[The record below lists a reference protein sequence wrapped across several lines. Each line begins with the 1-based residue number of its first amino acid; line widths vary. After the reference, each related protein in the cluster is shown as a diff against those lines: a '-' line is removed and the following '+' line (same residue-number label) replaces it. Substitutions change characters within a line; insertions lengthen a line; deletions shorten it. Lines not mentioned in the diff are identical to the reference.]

1 MRRVPTQTSEIFDSA
16 ALSAAGIPDFDDIHD
31 TAASGA
37 GDTTPAPSDY
47 EEHALSGRASSGGG
61 GRQMD
66 ADLPSDVEG
75 GGYLGGGETM
85 LDFDQESST
94 RGSLP
99 VFNTAG
105 HANGGNRPTTPTG
118 ESSRAVSQLFIIS
131 FSLHR

>member
-1 MRRVPTQTSEIFDSA
+1 MPRVPTQTFGIFDSA
-16 ALSAAGIPDFDDIHD
+16 ALSAAGIPEFDGIHD

-37 GDTTPAPSDY
+37 GDATPVPSDY
-47 EEHALSGRASSGGG
+47 EEPSLAGRASSGDG

-99 VFNTAG
+99 VFDTAG
-105 HANGGNRPTTPTG
+105 HADSGNSPTTPTG
-118 ESSRAVSQLFIIS
+118 ESPRAVSQFCIIS
-131 FSLHR
+131 FSLNR